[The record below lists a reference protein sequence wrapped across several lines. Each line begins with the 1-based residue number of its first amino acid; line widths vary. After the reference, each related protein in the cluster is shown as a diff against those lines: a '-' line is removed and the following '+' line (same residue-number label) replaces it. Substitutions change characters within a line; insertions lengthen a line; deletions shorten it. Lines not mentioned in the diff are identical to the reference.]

1 MLTHKEN
8 LLEENRGRV
17 LHDTGIG
24 IGKKFL
30 YSTPFTQELKTAT
43 DKWDLIK
50 LKGFY
55 VARET
60 NSW

>member
-1 MLTHKEN
+1 MHTHKEN

-17 LHDTGIG
+17 LYDIG
-24 IGKKFL
+24 IGNKFL
-30 YSTPFTQELKTAT
+30 YTTPFIQELKTT

-60 NSW
+60 ISW